1 MNNERTQIS
10 LDRMIQELRQIRY
23 LLSEV
28 NDNVKKSN
36 LLLEHDMSIEK
47 TIRTLPVKKSNQ
59 LREEMFPSEET
70 SARDPAYSWKN
81 YEVPGL
87 ADRVKKSN
95 QLGYPQTGENRR
107 TWTSDRLIKS
117 QMLYQL
123 SYIPIKVKP
132 T

>member
-1 MNNERTQIS
+1 MNNEQTQIS
-10 LDRMIQELRQIRY
+10 LDKMIRELRQIRY
-23 LLSEV
+23 LLSDV

-36 LLLEHDMSIEK
+36 LLLEQNNA
-47 TIRTLPVKKSNQ
+47 LPAKKSNQ

-70 SARDPAYSWKN
+70 SSSVTAYSLKN

-107 TWTSDRLIKS
+107 T
-117 QMLYQL
+117 
-123 SYIPIKVKP
+123 
-132 T
+132 